1 MTMQSF
7 ASRSAWLSA
16 SVLLVATAAAQGA
29 HESMPT
35 ADAIYPDLERLYLD
49 LHQNP
54 ELSWHEEKT
63 AAKMAAQLRSL
74 GYDVTT
80 GVGKIGVVGLLRNG
94 KGPTVMLRTELD
106 ALPME
111 EKTGVPYASKAVMKN
126 DAGENVNVM
135 HACGHDIHMT
145 SWVGAATLLARS
157 KDQWRGTVMMV
168 AQPAEEVAAGAAAM
182 IADGLFT
189 RFPRPDFALA
199 VHDIGSLPSGQVGVV
214 PGFAFAS
221 MDTVDITIYG
231 KGAHGAAPHRSID
244 PVLIAAKTVVAL
256 HNIVSRE
263 IDPLDPAVI
272 TVGSIHAGTK
282 SNIIPDQA
290 KLQITVRSYKDE
302 VQKQLLSAIARV
314 TKGEAL
320 AAGATKEPLVVVD
333 PHGTTHSTFNDE
345 VLTKR
350 LASVLSRTIGEGNV
364 VPFPQVMGSEDF
376 SEYGHAGV
384 PAVLF
389 WIGATEPATFAALKA
404 KGMAP
409 PSNHSSLFA
418 PDRERT
424 IRTGVTVLTAGAMDL
439 LAKP

>member
-35 ADAIYPDLERLYLD
+35 SDAIYPDLERLYLD

-111 EKTGVPYASKAVMKN
+111 EKTGVPYASKVVTKN
-126 DAGENVNVM
+126 DAGDNVNVM

-168 AQPAEEVAAGAAAM
+168 AQPAEEVVAGAALP
-182 IADGLFT
+182 ADAPQFWRQFGDE
-189 RFPRPDFALA
+189 PRR
-199 VHDIGSLPSGQVGVV
+199 
-214 PGFAFAS
+214 
-221 MDTVDITIYG
+221 
-231 KGAHGAAPHRSID
+231 RSQRRGRIC
-244 PVLIAAKTVVAL
+244 
-256 HNIVSRE
+256 R
-263 IDPLDPAVI
+263 
-272 TVGSIHAGTK
+272 
-282 SNIIPDQA
+282 
-290 KLQITVRSYKDE
+290 VR
-302 VQKQLLSAIARV
+302 
-314 TKGEAL
+314 
-320 AAGATKEPLVVVD
+320 
-333 PHGTTHSTFNDE
+333 
-345 VLTKR
+345 
-350 LASVLSRTIGEGNV
+350 
-364 VPFPQVMGSEDF
+364 
-376 SEYGHAGV
+376 
-384 PAVLF
+384 
-389 WIGATEPATFAALKA
+389 
-404 KGMAP
+404 
-409 PSNHSSLFA
+409 
-418 PDRERT
+418 
-424 IRTGVTVLTAGAMDL
+424 
-439 LAKP
+439 

>member
-1 MTMQSF
+1 MTVRSF
-7 ASRSAWLSA
+7 ASRRA
-16 SVLLVATAAAQGA
+16 SLCVAILVATAAPAA
-29 HESMPT
+29 RDFVP
-35 ADAIYPDLERLYLD
+35 AVDAIYPDLDRLYLD

-63 AAKMAAQLRSL
+63 AAKMAAQLRAL
-74 GYDVTT
+74 GYEVTT
-80 GVGKIGVVGLLRNG
+80 GVGKTGVVGLLRNG
-94 KGPTVMLRTELD
+94 KGPTVLLRTELD
-106 ALPME
+106 ALPVE
-111 EKTGVPYASKAVMKN
+111 EKTGLPYASKVVTKN
-126 DAGENVNVM
+126 DAGDTVYVM
-135 HACGHDIHMT
+135 HACGHDIHMA
-145 SWVGAATLLARS
+145 SWVGAATLLARA
-157 KDQWRGTVMMV
+157 KNQWRGTVMMV
-168 AQPAEEVAAGAAAM
+168 AQPAEEVVSGAAAM
-182 IADGLFT
+182 IADGLYT
-189 RFPRPDFALA
+189 RFPKPDFALA
-199 VHDIGSLPSGQVGVV
+199 VHDNGLLPAGQVGVV
-214 PGFAFAS
+214 RGFALAN

-231 KGAHGAAPHRSID
+231 KGAHGASPNRSID

-263 IDPLDPAVI
+263 IDPIDPAVI

-302 VQKQLLSAIARV
+302 VQKQLLAAIARV
-314 TKGEAL
+314 AKGEAL
-320 AAGATKEPLVVVD
+320 AGGATKEPLVVVD

-345 VLTKR
+345 VLTQR
-350 LASVLSRTIGEGNV
+350 LANVLSRTIGEANV
-364 VPFPQVMGSEDF
+364 VPYPQMMGSEDF

-384 PAVLF
+384 PATLF
-389 WIGATEPATFAALKA
+389 WIGATDPAMFAALKA

-424 IRTGVTVLTAGAMDL
+424 IRTGVTVLTAGAMEL

>member
-1 MTMQSF
+1 M
-7 ASRSAWLSA
+7 AP
-16 SVLLVATAAAQGA
+16 VAARA
-29 HESMPT
+29 SMPT
-35 ADAIYPDLERLYLD
+35 VDAIYPDLDRLYQD

-63 AAKMAAQLRSL
+63 AAKMAVQLRAL
-74 GYDVTT
+74 GYEVTT
-80 GVGKIGVVGLLRNG
+80 GVGKTGVVGVLRNG

-111 EKTGVPYASKAVMKN
+111 EKTGLPYASKVVTKN
-126 DAGENVNVM
+126 DAGDNVSVM

-157 KDQWRGTVMMV
+157 KDRWRGTVVMV
-168 AQPAEEVAAGAAAM
+168 AQPAEEVVAGAAAM
-182 IADGLFT
+182 LADGLYT
-189 RFPRPDFALA
+189 RFPKPDYALA
-199 VHDIGSLPSGQVGVV
+199 VHDIGLLPAGQVGVV
-214 PGFAFAS
+214 PGFALAN
-221 MDTVDITIYG
+221 MDTVEITIYG
-231 KGAHGAAPHRSID
+231 KGAHGASPHRSID

-263 IDPLDPAVI
+263 IDPIDPAVI

-290 KLQITVRSYKDE
+290 RLQITVRSYKDE
-302 VQKQLLSAIARV
+302 VQKQLLAAIARV
-314 TKGEAL
+314 ARGEVL
-320 AAGATKEPLVVVD
+320 AGGSTREPLVVVD

-350 LASVLSRTIGEGNV
+350 LANVLSRTIGEANV
-364 VPFPQVMGSEDF
+364 VPYPQVMGSEDF

-384 PAVLF
+384 PATLF
-389 WIGATEPATFAALKA
+389 WIGSTDPATFAALKA

-418 PDRERT
+418 PDKERT
-424 IRTGVTVLTAGAMDL
+424 IRTGVTVLTAGAMEL

>member
-1 MTMQSF
+1 
-7 ASRSAWLSA
+7 
-16 SVLLVATAAAQGA
+16 
-29 HESMPT
+29 
-35 ADAIYPDLERLYLD
+35 
-49 LHQNP
+49 
-54 ELSWHEEKT
+54 
-63 AAKMAAQLRSL
+63 
-74 GYDVTT
+74 
-80 GVGKIGVVGLLRNG
+80 
-94 KGPTVMLRTELD
+94 
-106 ALPME
+106 
-111 EKTGVPYASKAVMKN
+111 
-126 DAGENVNVM
+126 VM

-168 AQPAEEVAAGAAAM
+168 AQPAEEVVAGAAAM

-189 RFPRPDFALA
+189 RFPKPDFALA
-199 VHDIGSLPSGQVGVV
+199 VHDIGALPAGQVGVV
-214 PGFAFAS
+214 PGFALAN
-221 MDTVDITIYG
+221 MDTVGITIYG
-231 KGAHGAAPHRSID
+231 KGAHGAAPHESID
-244 PVLIAAKTVVAL
+244 PVLIAAKTVIAL

-263 IDPLDPAVI
+263 INPLNPAVI

-320 AAGATKEPLVVVD
+320 AGGATKEPLVVVD
-333 PHGTTHSTFNDE
+333 PYGTTHSTFNDE
-345 VLTKR
+345 ALTKR
-350 LASVLSRTIGEGNV
+350 LATVLSRTIGEGNV
-364 VPFPQVMGSEDF
+364 VPFPKVMGSEDF
-376 SEYGHAGV
+376 SEYGHAGI

-404 KGMAP
+404 KGMMP
-409 PSNHSSLFA
+409 PGNHSPLFA

-424 IRTGVTVLTAGAMDL
+424 IKTGVAVLTAGAMDL